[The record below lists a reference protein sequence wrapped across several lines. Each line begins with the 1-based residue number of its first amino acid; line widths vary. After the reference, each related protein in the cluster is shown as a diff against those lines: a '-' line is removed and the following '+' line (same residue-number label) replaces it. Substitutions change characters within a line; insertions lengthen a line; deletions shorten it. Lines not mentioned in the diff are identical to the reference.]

1 MSQLETLATV
11 ESCFRLLSACFYEP
25 EKDLFLEQSVCEN
38 LNRLLSSF
46 SSEAAAHAQRMAV
59 ELSNQEQQQLALDHS
74 ALFIG
79 PFELI
84 APPYGSVYL
93 EKKREVMGETTL
105 EVIKFY
111 QDAGLQVEER
121 EPADHIAI
129 ELEFMSFLHSRETAA
144 LHDGSTEEADRYR
157 YLRRKF
163 FSSWL
168 YPWVAE
174 FSRTIGEGTD
184 NGFYQALAEC
194 LAAFSE
200 AYQQRVVE
208 FDASA

>member
-1 MSQLETLATV
+1 MSCLETLANA

-25 EKDLFLEQSVCEN
+25 EKDLFREQSVCEN

-46 SSEAAAHAQRMAV
+46 SSEAAAHAQRMAEEMV
-59 ELSNQEQQQLALDHS
+59 RQEQQQLALDHS

-105 EVIKFY
+105 EVIRFY

-129 ELEFMSFLHSRETAA
+129 ELEFMAYLHNRETAA
-144 LHDGSTEEADRYR
+144 LRNGSTEEADRYTH
-157 YLRRKF
+157 LRRNF
-163 FSSWL
+163 FSTCL
-168 YPWVAE
+168 NPWVAE
-174 FSRTIGEGTD
+174 FCRTVRAGTN
-184 NGFYQALAEC
+184 NGFYLALADC
-194 LAAFSE
+194 LVTFSE
-200 AYQQRVVE
+200 AYRQRV
-208 FDASA
+208 APA